1 MKARSVS
8 KTLMEGQFIATM
20 ITIKIKVLLSKQ
32 KAISLMVEVKEF
44 LLIKIEA
51 KVVILNRKIKVAE
64 VRTLGVIVT
73 IRRTIM
79 ISKTM

>member
-1 MKARSVS
+1 
-8 KTLMEGQFIATM
+8 
-20 ITIKIKVLLSKQ
+20 
-32 KAISLMVEVKEF
+32 MVEVKEF

-64 VRTLGVIVT
+64 VPMLGVIVI

>member
-1 MKARSVS
+1 MKARSVN

-44 LLIKIEA
+44 LLIKIEV

-64 VRTLGVIVT
+64 VRTLGVIVI

>member
-1 MKARSVS
+1 MKARSVN

-44 LLIKIEA
+44 LLIKIEV

-64 VRTLGVIVT
+64 VRMLGVIVI

>member
-1 MKARSVS
+1 MKARSVN

>member
-32 KAISLMVEVKEF
+32 RAISLMVEVKEF

>member
-1 MKARSVS
+1 MKARSVN

-64 VRTLGVIVT
+64 VPMLGVIVI